1 MMNSFQSENYD
12 SLILKIIVGI
22 FLISGVLLAIQGY
35 ALIADR
41 ADKGKNPKNVDAV
54 EIQIRIVKNEWRWEP
69 NEIVV
74 PAGSFARL
82 RIFNEDSYRH
92 GFVIQELGVDEILP
106 ALQETLV
113 EFSVSEPGEYPFSC
127 SVLCGRGHFDMK
139 GVLIAR

>member
-1 MMNSFQSENYD
+1 MKTD

-22 FLISGVLLAIQGY
+22 FLISGILLIIQGY
-35 ALIADR
+35 ALTANR
-41 ADKGKNPKNVDAV
+41 ADKGKAPKKLDAV
-54 EIQIRIVKNEWRWEP
+54 EIQMRAVKNEWRWEP

-74 PAGSFARL
+74 PAGSLVRL
-82 RIFNEDSYRH
+82 RILNEDSYRH
-92 GFVIQELGVDEILP
+92 GFVIQKLGIDEILP

-139 GVLIAR
+139 GILIAR